1 MTLDDVIAVIA
12 ETDVVPQMDTFDAK
26 KSFEDN
32 GVDSLDTYTILLAL
46 EEKTGLA
53 LEEVPLEEINTAEAL
68 HAFIVANKA

>member
-12 ETDVVPQMDTFDAK
+12 ETGVVPQMDTFDSK

-46 EEKTGLA
+46 EEKSGLA

-68 HAFIVANKA
+68 HAFIAANKT